1 MPAALNKF
9 TDELARNNGVDSLK
23 SAFKNLAREYRIGKV
38 EIVDNTSVINIFESG
53 FFSRDRV
60 INVREESLCIYAY
73 QDGSIRNWNVA
84 EIKTL
89 LAIALTFYKNFRLNK
104 QLSDAPYT
112 QFMSGLPNAIGL
124 NKIVMETRKPE
135 ELIGHYCVVAF
146 NIKGFSLIN
155 KFRSTNYGDLAIQLF
170 ATEVQK
176 LMHEGEILSHHGSD
190 CFIALIRKEHVDDFI
205 KELNPITIN
214 LKTKDSDQDTFI
226 SLFNTIGI
234 VDVDAPY
241 EVFATYITDSLVA
254 VSHGKIIRSPVVRLD
269 AQLKKDIQTSK
280 NIELSIDDEIKQG
293 TIVTYYQPKVD
304 ARTGYIVGTEA
315 LARWEKNNTVISPG
329 VFIPVL
335 EKSGDIYKLDLFIL
349 EKACQD
355 ISNYRKLG
363 HKTVP
368 LSVNISRIDL
378 LLPGFYREIVKTIK
392 KYDLKY
398 EDIVIEVTET
408 SNLDEKERMAEFVSY
423 LKEHNIKTSLDDF
436 GTGYST
442 LSALRDFEVD
452 EIKLDRSFINRK
464 YTNKDSILLT
474 SIFEMANK
482 LGIDVVVEGIET
494 VDQLKYFKELGATVV
509 QGFYFDKPLPKVEF
523 EARLRQKKYTKEL

>member
-9 TDELARNNGVDSLK
+9 TEELARNNSVDSLK
-23 SAFKNLAREYRIGKV
+23 SAFRNLAKEYRIGKV
-38 EIVDNTSVINIFESG
+38 EIVDNINVINLFESE

-60 INVREESLCIYAY
+60 IDVKEETLAIYAY
-73 QDGSIRNWNVA
+73 QDGTRRNWNVA
-84 EIKTL
+84 EINTL
-89 LAIALTFYKNFRLNK
+89 LEIALTFYKNFRLNK

-112 QFMSGLPNAIGL
+112 QFMSGLPNSIGL

-155 KFRSTNYGDLAIQLF
+155 KFRNTNYGDLAIQLF
-170 ATEVQK
+170 AKEVQK
-176 LMHEGEILSHHGSD
+176 LMREGEILTHHSSD
-190 CFIALIRKEHVDDFI
+190 CFVALIRKDHIDEFI
-205 KELNPITIN
+205 KELNPVTIN
-214 LKTKDSDQDTFI
+214 LKTNEKDQDSFI

-254 VSHGKIIRSPVVRLD
+254 VSHGKVIRSPVVRLD
-269 AQLKKDIQTSK
+269 AQLKRDIQTSK
-280 NIELSIDDEIKQG
+280 NIELSIDEEIKQG

-304 ARTGYIVGTEA
+304 ARTGYIVGTES
-315 LARWEKNNTVISPG
+315 LARWEKNDTVISPG

-355 ISNYRKLG
+355 ISNYRKMG

-368 LSVNISRIDL
+368 LSVNISRVDL
-378 LLPGFYREIVKTIK
+378 LLPGFYREIVRIIK
-392 KYDLKY
+392 KYNLKY

-408 SNLDEKERMAEFVSY
+408 TNLDEKERMVEFVSY

-452 EIKLDRSFINRK
+452 EIKLDRSFVNRE
-464 YTNKDSILLT
+464 YTNKDSVLIN

-482 LGIDVVVEGIET
+482 LGIDVIVEGIET
-494 VDQLKYFKELGATVV
+494 IEQLRYFKELGATIV
-509 QGFYFDKPLPKVEF
+509 QGFYFDKPLPKLEF
-523 EARLRQKKYTKEL
+523 EDRLKQKKYSKEL